1 MRKGE
6 FNMKTTMSILII
18 VLFVFSGMAFLA
30 GNANA
35 RVSMQERE
43 HVQAVVWLGEF
54 VSFVTA
60 VAIAVFVW
68 RISKRAS
75 KNKKSKRDDSSKD

>member
-1 MRKGE
+1 
-6 FNMKTTMSILII
+6 MKTTTRILIF
-18 VLFVFSGMAFLA
+18 VLLTVGGMALLA

-35 RVSMQERE
+35 RISMPERE

-75 KNKKSKRDDSSKD
+75 KNKKSKQDAPPKE

>member
-1 MRKGE
+1 
-6 FNMKTTMSILII
+6 MKTNMSALIFMSLA
-18 VLFVFSGMAFLA
+18 VSGMALLA

-35 RVSMQERE
+35 RVSMPERE
-43 HVQAVVWLGEF
+43 HVQAIVWLGEF

-60 VAIAVFVW
+60 LAIAVFVW

-75 KNKKSKRDDSSKD
+75 KNKKSKQDDSRKN